1 MDQVR
6 IGRFIAEKRKAQK
19 LTQQQLAEA
28 LGITD
33 RAVSKWETGRSLP
46 DASVML
52 ELCRLLKITVNDLLN
67 GEVVSM
73 ERYNETAERNLL
85 EMVKQKEAAD
95 KRLLKTEVVIGVTS
109 SVFLFV
115 TVIVGAMFMKM
126 EKPLWIFFLLFGVGL
141 AQFIVC
147 MSFALRIEQVAGYY
161 ECRKC
166 GHRYVPD
173 YRTVSLAMHMGRTRY
188 IKCPA
193 CGKRSWQKKVL
204 SKE

>member
-1 MDQVR
+1 MDQVK
-6 IGRFIAEKRKAQK
+6 IGRFIAEKRKEQG
-19 LTQQQLAEA
+19 LTQAQLAEA

-46 DASVML
+46 DAAIML
-52 ELCRLLKITVNDLLN
+52 ELCGLLKITVNDLLN

-73 ERYNETAERNLL
+73 EHYNETAERNLL

-147 MSFALRIEQVAGYY
+147 MSFALRIEQIAGYY

-166 GHRYVPD
+166 GHRYVPE
-173 YRTVSLAMHMGRTRY
+173 YRTMSLAMHMGRTRY
-188 IKCPA
+188 MKCPA
-193 CGKRSWQKKVL
+193 CGERSWQKKVL